1 MNGSLAVWCDT
12 APRQVSGLEPRLDLH
27 FNMWLDLPGANS
39 DVLDIGIL
47 FKEAR
52 QIEQLNLYV
61 PALIPRDAIIDLS
74 EVLHHDQTLSAVFN
88 STLFVGADRILE
100 GHRKRGFEVRDSKDK
115 ITLRVVCLD
124 FDSDVEVELLQGNEG
139 TIIKFTKSMF
149 LGINE
154 VGGAHYVRFRIKLK
168 GELRTLFRN
177 ASNPH
182 DSMLRSGFHSTD
194 VIEFRVNER
203 RNFGDYLRKIKMEF
217 PKIEA
222 IHYFLVRD
230 ISTELVQSHADF
242 RKMRRLEPKLWD
254 RYLRELGTS
263 APERWIIFHW
273 REGGIPGADVEDFIA
288 LAFFTK
294 PRYHLLAYLAVIV
307 LLGAAGS
314 GIQALW
320 TLFMNST
327 AIFCDNSLWIQV
339 WLIVLVM
346 LLIGVI
352 YLVHTV
358 NWRYLKDRTKT
369 FCSSSEK

>member
-1 MNGSLAVWCDT
+1 
-12 APRQVSGLEPRLDLH
+12 
-27 FNMWLDLPGANS
+27 MWLDLPGADS

-52 QIEQLNLYV
+52 QIERLNFYL
-61 PALIPRDAIIDLS
+61 PALIPREAIIDLS

-88 STLFVGADRILE
+88 SMLSVGADRILE

-115 ITLRVVCLD
+115 ITLCVVCLD
-124 FDSDVEVELLQGNEG
+124 LQSDLDVEPLQRNEG
-139 TIIKFTKSMF
+139 TIIRFTKSMF

-154 VGGAHYVRFRIKLK
+154 VGGTHYVRFRIKLR
-168 GELRTLFRN
+168 GNLRTLFRN

-182 DSMLRSGFHSTD
+182 DRMFLSGFHSTD

-203 RNFGDYLRKIKMEF
+203 RNFGESLRKIKMEF

-263 APERWIIFHW
+263 APERWIIYHW
-273 REGGIPGADVEDFIA
+273 REGGVPGADVEDFIA
-288 LAFFTK
+288 LTFFTK

-314 GIQALW
+314 AIQALW
-320 TLFMNST
+320 TLFMKSMAN
-327 AIFCDNSLWIQV
+327 FCDDSLWIQIS
-339 WLIVLVM
+339 LIALVM
-346 LLIGVI
+346 LLIGAT
-352 YLVHTV
+352 YLASAV
-358 NWRYLKDRTKT
+358 NWRHLKDRTKT

>member
-1 MNGSLAVWCDT
+1 
-12 APRQVSGLEPRLDLH
+12 
-27 FNMWLDLPGANS
+27 
-39 DVLDIGIL
+39 
-47 FKEAR
+47 
-52 QIEQLNLYV
+52 
-61 PALIPRDAIIDLS
+61 
-74 EVLHHDQTLSAVFN
+74 
-88 STLFVGADRILE
+88 
-100 GHRKRGFEVRDSKDK
+100 
-115 ITLRVVCLD
+115 
-124 FDSDVEVELLQGNEG
+124 
-139 TIIKFTKSMF
+139 
-149 LGINE
+149 
-154 VGGAHYVRFRIKLK
+154 
-168 GELRTLFRN
+168 
-177 ASNPH
+177 
-182 DSMLRSGFHSTD
+182 MLRSGFHSTD

-222 IHYFLVRD
+222 IDYFLVRD

-327 AIFCDNSLWIQV
+327 AIFCDDFFGLSLAHCISNVAYWCNIPCTHCELAISKGQNQNFLFEFGEV
-339 WLIVLVM
+339 KRL
-346 LLIGVI
+346 
-352 YLVHTV
+352 
-358 NWRYLKDRTKT
+358 
-369 FCSSSEK
+369 EKCPKGE